1 MYAIA
6 IGWTVLWLAVKTVW
20 SMMQFNSEISLLI
33 ILILLY

>member
-1 MYAIA
+1 MYTIA
-6 IGWTVLWLAVKTVW
+6 IGWLRLAVKTIW